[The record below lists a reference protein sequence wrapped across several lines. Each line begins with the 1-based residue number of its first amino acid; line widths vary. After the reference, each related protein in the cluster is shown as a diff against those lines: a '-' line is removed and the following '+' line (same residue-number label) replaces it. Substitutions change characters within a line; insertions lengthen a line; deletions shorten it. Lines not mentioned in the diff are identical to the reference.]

1 MLISINPTL
10 SAGDTAYEKIFSFH
24 STSLPNTFRQDT
36 DIPFILTIMSIRP
49 SDMEKSAI
57 STFTP
62 DAQFNLPISSA
73 IKGRSLES
81 MHQHN
86 CFEFNYVL
94 KGRMYLVVNG
104 KRYLYTP
111 GSCCLV
117 NRDTLHTELPEN
129 SDYVCIFFSVSRDF
143 IKQLMNYGNSLIF
156 LKEKDLFANVI
167 FQFFRENL
175 QNEHQ
180 NKKDF
185 WDFVPLITETEQ
197 KKIIHNIFE
206 EMVRTMLS
214 PRYGST
220 YMLQYLFLQ
229 LIGVLCNPIYY
240 NAVHVTSGIKMDS
253 LLFARIDQLLAEY
266 HGRISNRELAK
277 LLNYDGSYLGKIIK
291 KRTGKSLFRYSMTF
305 TMSATA
311 DLLNNTDL
319 SVSKIALKLKFTNRA
334 HFYKLFKEYY
344 GMTPTKYR
352 KE

>member
-1 MLISINPTL
+1 MSISINPTL
-10 SAGDTAYEKIFSFH
+10 SAGDTAYEKVFSFRDA
-24 STSLPNTFRQDT
+24 SLPNTFRQDT
-36 DIPFILTIMSIRP
+36 NAPFALTIMSIRP
-49 SDMEKSAI
+49 SDMEKSAV

-62 DAQFNLPISSA
+62 TAQFNLPVRAAIS
-73 IKGRSLES
+73 GRPFES

-94 KGRMYLVVNG
+94 KGNMYLVVNG

-117 NRDTLHTELPEN
+117 NRDTLHTELPED

-143 IKQLMNYGNSLIF
+143 IKRLMNYGNSLMF
-156 LKEKDLFANVI
+156 REESDLFENVI

-214 PRYGST
+214 PRHGST
-220 YMLQYLFLQ
+220 YMLQYLFLE
-229 LIGVLCNPIYY
+229 LIDVLCDPACY
-240 NAVHVTSGIKMDS
+240 NAVHATTGSRVDS
-253 LLFARIDQLLAEY
+253 LLFARIDQLLAEHY
-266 HGRISNRELAK
+266 GRISNRELAR
-277 LLNYDGSYLGKIIK
+277 LLNYDGSYLGKIVK
-291 KRTGKSLFRYSMTF
+291 KRTGKSLFQYSMTF
-305 TMSATA
+305 TMSAAA
-311 DLLNNTDL
+311 DLLRNTDL
-319 SVSKIALKLKFTNRA
+319 SVSEIALKLKFTNRA
-334 HFYKLFKEYY
+334 HFYKLFEEYY
-344 GMTPTKYR
+344 GMTPKEYR